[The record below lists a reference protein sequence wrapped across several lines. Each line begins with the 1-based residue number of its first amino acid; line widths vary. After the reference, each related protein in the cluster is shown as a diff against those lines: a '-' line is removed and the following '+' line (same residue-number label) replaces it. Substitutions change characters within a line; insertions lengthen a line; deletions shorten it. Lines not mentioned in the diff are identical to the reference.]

1 MPRAGLD
8 RGRVVAAA
16 ASLADGLGLPQLSLA
31 AVAKELGVKTPSLYN
46 HVASLDALRQ
56 EVSLLALGELAAR
69 LSAAAVG
76 RSGADALHALAAA
89 YRGYALGHPG
99 RYAATLRG
107 PAAEEAALAE
117 AAGRVL
123 AVVTDA
129 LRGYGLEGDDEV
141 DAVRALRS
149 ALHGWVS
156 LEQAGGFGLP
166 RDVEQSFVRMLDGLD
181 AALRRPRE
189 HRPAKR

>member
-8 RGRVVAAA
+8 RSRVVAAA
-16 ASLADGLGLPQLSLA
+16 ASLADERGIGQLSLA
-31 AVAKELGVKTPSLYN
+31 AVAQELGVRTPSLYN
-46 HVASLDALRQ
+46 HIASLDALRQ

-107 PAAEEAALAE
+107 PAAEEEALAA

-123 AVVTDA
+123 RVVTDA
-129 LRGYGLEGDDEV
+129 LRGYGLEGDNEV

>member
-8 RGRVVAAA
+8 RSRVAAAA
-16 ASLADGLGLPQLSLA
+16 ASLADERGIGQLSLA
-31 AVAKELGVKTPSLYN
+31 AVAQELGVRTPSLYN
-46 HVASLDALRQ
+46 HIASLDALQ
-56 EVSLLALGELAAR
+56 HEVCLLALEELATR

-76 RSGADALHALAAA
+76 RSGAEALQALASA
-89 YRGYALGHPG
+89 YRAYALEHPG
-99 RYAATLRG
+99 RYAATLRS
-107 PAAEEAALAE
+107 PAAQDEALAE

-123 AVVTDA
+123 AVVTGA

-141 DAVRALRS
+141 DAVRALRA

-156 LEQAGGFGLP
+156 LEQAGRFGLP
-166 RDVEQSFVRMLDGLD
+166 RDVEQSFSRMLDGLD

-189 HRPAKR
+189 HRLTKR